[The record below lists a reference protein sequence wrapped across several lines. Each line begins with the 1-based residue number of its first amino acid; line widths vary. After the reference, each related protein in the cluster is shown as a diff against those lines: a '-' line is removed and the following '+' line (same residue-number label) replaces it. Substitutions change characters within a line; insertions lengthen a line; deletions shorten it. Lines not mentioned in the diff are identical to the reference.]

1 LSPPSFAAIEGVM
14 ALSPAARKGIA
25 NVVDPELWDV
35 IKRYTLVG
43 VVLVAASIW
52 TIAYTTDA
60 TQKAIT
66 APTLEARTA
75 PEALDAGPGDVA
87 ANGENTKMDT
97 ARTVV
102 RHGLLRV
109 RCEAA
114 CDLEAQCGLRTR
126 AACINESCE
135 GDVRKLNKSDLFLAR
150 AEGCEAIAA
159 TPCEEACWRQAECK
173 DDHSGDDACTEAC
186 TKLMKSKPS
195 ETWLQAR
202 CILETKSCDAVAL
215 CRP

>member
-1 LSPPSFAAIEGVM
+1 M

-25 NVVDPELWDV
+25 SVVDPELWDV

-52 TIAYTTDA
+52 TVLYTTDLS
-60 TQKAIT
+60 QKANT
-66 APTLEARTA
+66 APALEARTA
-75 PEALDAGPGDVA
+75 PEALDAGPAVE
-87 ANGENTKMDT
+87 ANGTLDT
-97 ARTVV
+97 TRTVV

-114 CDLEAQCGLRTR
+114 CDMEASCGLRAKAT
-126 AACINESCE
+126 CINESCD
-135 GDVRKLNKSDLFLAR
+135 GDIRKLNKSDLALTRIDAS
-150 AEGCEAIAA
+150 GQGHCEAIAA
-159 TPCEEACWRQAECK
+159 TPCEEACWRQGECK
-173 DDHSGDDACTEAC
+173 DDHSGDDACTAAC
-186 TKLMKSKPS
+186 TSLMKTKAT

-215 CRP
+215 CRASP